1 MRCELSGKQTPLAEP
16 YAAAVSAAR
25 GSGYPQLL
33 ERAAETAAIAA
44 ALADAR
50 AGRGTV
56 VMLSGAAGIGKT
68 ALAEAAARAAGE
80 QGMLVLGARGGEL
93 EGSFAYGVVR
103 QLLEPLI
110 RTADERRRA
119 ALFADAA
126 AGALPAVLGPV
137 SEEVA
142 GVEPLSVR
150 HGLYW
155 LIANLAAERPTVLV
169 LDDMHWADRPSIVA
183 LLHLARRIDDL
194 PLALLVAIREGEPT
208 PNEDVV
214 AGLADLPATLVHR
227 PSPLS
232 DDGVAQLLQSEFGH
246 APATGFVAATREA
259 TGGNPLLVRE
269 LAATAR
275 ADAIEPTDAAA
286 ADLAGVAPAGVAH
299 AILTR
304 LGRLSPSYV
313 AIARAVAVLEHQ
325 ATVGRIAELAGL
337 DEPTTLGALDGLVA
351 AGVMGAGSRLEFHHP
366 VVRRAI
372 YEELAPGARSIAHRR
387 VAELLVGEGADPEA
401 SAAHL
406 LLTEPA
412 GSVEVVGWLRE
423 AASHA
428 LAVGAPDNAATYLE
442 RALEE
447 RIERPLRG
455 AVTLELAQ
463 AEKLARRP
471 AAMEHF
477 DEAARLLADP
487 RTEAMTLVEQA
498 EMLGYFGEFDRSL
511 EMLGRALA
519 AIEPDDP
526 IAIRAESLRGVMNA
540 HDPRAIELFVGELPR
555 MRELADSGTAP
566 ELAMLLASWSAA
578 RGLPAGEVL
587 ARFEQGWQN
596 GALLARPGA
605 NEAIPQGITAL
616 VLTEQLDR
624 AEEVIAEMRAVG
636 RRVGSVFLELS
647 ASGHEAWIAAERGD
661 LERAV
666 VSLRQSLELT
676 QELGLVFG
684 TTAMLAY
691 GVDVLLERPDA
702 ADLAAL
708 CESITS
714 AAPEGTVAWAMFVA
728 TRGRLRGVTA
738 RPEAIADLR
747 YAGSIVDALGFRT
760 PGSFLDWRTSL
771 ALVLPVEQRE
781 EALELAQAQ
790 LRIAEEVGNVRLRGI
805 SLRALG
811 VLSGDPESGRRQ
823 LEEAV
828 EVLAGSPA
836 RLEHARALVE
846 LGSWLRRAR
855 RRADAR
861 EPLRL
866 GLDLAQRCGAVRL
879 SERARTEL
887 QATGARPRRDALTGR
902 DALTPSE
909 ARVAQLAAEGLT
921 SRQIA
926 QSLFVTTKTVETH
939 LAHCYGKLGIHSR
952 IELAEALHPA
962 LDVVA
967 D

>member
-1 MRCELSGKQTPLAEP
+1 VPAG
-16 YAAAVSAAR
+16 R
-25 GSGYPQLL
+25 GSEHPQLL
-33 ERAAETAAIAA
+33 ERTAETAAIAA

-56 VMLSGAAGIGKT
+56 VLLSGAAGIGKT
-68 ALAEAAARAAGE
+68 ALAEQAARAAE
-80 QGMLVLGARGGEL
+80 RDGMRVLGARGGEL
-93 EGSFAYGVVR
+93 EGCFAYGVVR

-110 RTADERRRA
+110 RTADEKRQA

-126 AGALPAVLGPV
+126 AAALPAVLGPV
-137 SEEVA
+137 SEEII

-155 LIANLAAERPTVLV
+155 LIASLATESPTVLV
-169 LDDMHWADRPSIVA
+169 LDDVHWADRPSIEA
-183 LLHLARRIDDL
+183 LLHLARRMDGL

-208 PNEDVV
+208 PNQDLLV
-214 AGLADLPATLVHR
+214 AFTDLPGTLVHR

-232 DDGVAQLLQSEFGH
+232 DDGVAQLLRSEFGL
-246 APATGFVAATREA
+246 APAARFVAATREA

-286 ADLAGVAPAGVAH
+286 ADLAQVAPAGVAH

-304 LGRLSPSYV
+304 LGRLSPDYV
-313 AIARAVAVLEHQ
+313 AIARAVAVLERQ
-325 ATVGRIAELAGL
+325 ATVGRLAELAGL
-337 DEPTTLGALDGLVA
+337 AEPTTLGALDGLVG
-351 AGVMGAGSRLEFHHP
+351 AGVMSAGSRLEFHHP
-366 VVRRAI
+366 IVRRAI
-372 YEELAPGARSIAHRR
+372 YEELAPGARSIAHRK
-387 VAELLVGEGADPEA
+387 VAELLVAEGADPEA

-412 GSVEVVGWLRE
+412 GSVELVTWLRE
-423 AASHA
+423 AAAHA
-428 LAVGAPDNAATYLE
+428 LAVGAPENAATYLE

-447 RIERPLRG
+447 RIERRLRG
-455 AVTLELAQ
+455 EVTLELAQ

-471 AAMEHF
+471 TSMQHF
-477 DEAARLLADP
+477 DEAARLIAEP
-487 RTEAMTLVEQA
+487 RIDAVTLVEQA
-498 EMLGYFGEFDRSL
+498 EMLGYFGEFERSL
-511 EMLGRALA
+511 EMLERALA
-519 AIEPDDP
+519 ALDPDDP
-526 IAIRAESLRGVMNA
+526 IRIRAEALRGVMIA
-540 HDPRAIELFVGELPR
+540 HDPRAIDLFVGQLPR

-566 ELAMLLASWSAA
+566 EVAMLLASWSAA
-578 RGLPAGEVL
+578 RGLPARDVL

-596 GALLARPGA
+596 GAVLGRPGA

-624 AEEVIAEMRAVG
+624 AEQVIVEMRTVA

-647 ASGHEAWIAAERGD
+647 ASGHEAWIAAERGE
-661 LERAV
+661 LGRAV

-702 ADLAAL
+702 ADLAGL
-708 CESITS
+708 CESIT
-714 AAPEGTVAWAMFVA
+714 AGAPEGTVAWAMFVA
-728 TRGRLRGVTA
+728 TRGRLRAAAG
-738 RPEAIADLR
+738 RPEAISDLR
-747 YAGSIVDALGFRT
+747 YAGSVVDALGFRT

-771 ALVLPVEQRE
+771 ALMLPVEERA
-781 EALELAQAQ
+781 EALELAEMQ
-790 LRIAEEVGNVRLRGI
+790 LHIAEEVENVRLRGI

-811 VLSGDPESGRRQ
+811 LLSEDPALGRRR

-828 EVLAGSPA
+828 SVLADGPA

-887 QATGARPRRDALTGR
+887 RATGARPRRDVVTGR

-952 IELAEALHPA
+952 TELAEVLRPA
-962 LDVVA
+962 LDAVL

>member
-1 MRCELSGKQTPLAEP
+1 MRIALYENEDPLIAP
-16 YAAAVSAAR
+16 YAAAVPVGR
-25 GSGYPQLL
+25 GSRSPQLL
-33 ERAAETAAIAA
+33 ERAAETAALAA

-50 AGRGTV
+50 AGQGNV

-68 ALAEAAARAAGE
+68 ALAEQAARAAK
-80 QGMLVLGARGGEL
+80 QDGMRVLSARGGEL

-103 QLLEPLI
+103 QLLEPLV
-110 RTADERRRA
+110 RTADERRQA

-126 AGALPAVLGPV
+126 AAAQPAVLGPV

-169 LDDMHWADRPSIVA
+169 LDDVHWADRPSIEA
-183 LLHLARRIDDL
+183 LLHLARRMDGL
-194 PLALLVAIREGEPT
+194 SLVLLVAIREGEPT
-208 PNEDVV
+208 PSEELI
-214 AGLADLPATLVHR
+214 AALADLPGTLVQR

-232 DDGVAQLLQSEFGH
+232 NDGVAQLLQVEFGR
-246 APATGFVAATREA
+246 APAPGFVAATQGA

-286 ADLAGVAPAGVAH
+286 ADLAHVAPAGVAH
-299 AILTR
+299 ATLTR
-304 LGRLSPSYV
+304 LGRLSPGYV
-313 AIARAVAVLEHQ
+313 AIARAVAVLERQ

-351 AGVMGAGSRLEFHHP
+351 AGVMAAGSRLEFHHP

-372 YEELAPGARSIAHRR
+372 YEELAPGARSIAHRK
-387 VAELLVGEGADPEA
+387 VAELLLAEGADPEA

-412 GSVEVVGWLRE
+412 GSVEVVASLRD
-423 AASHA
+423 AAAHA

-447 RIERPLRG
+447 RIERRLRG
-455 AVTLELAQ
+455 AVMLELAH

-471 AAMEHF
+471 TSMEHF
-477 DEAARLLADP
+477 DEAARLVGDP

-498 EMLGYFGEFDRSL
+498 EMLGYFGEFERSL
-511 EMLGRALA
+511 EMLERALA
-519 AIEPDDP
+519 AVDPGDP
-526 IAIRAESLRGVMNA
+526 IAIRAEALRGVMIA
-540 HDPRAIELFVGELPR
+540 HDPQSIELFTRQLPR
-555 MRELADSGTAP
+555 MRELADSGAAP
-566 ELAMLLASWSAA
+566 EVAMLLASWSAA
-578 RGLPAGEVL
+578 RGLPARDVL
-587 ARFEQGWQN
+587 ARFEQGWQD
-596 GALLARPGA
+596 GAVLGRPGA
-605 NEAIPQGITAL
+605 NEAIPQGITSL

-624 AEEVIAEMRAVG
+624 AEEVTAKMHAIA

-661 LERAV
+661 IGRAV

-684 TTAMLAY
+684 TTAVLAY
-691 GVDVLLERPDA
+691 GADILLERPDA

-708 CESITS
+708 CESIT
-714 AAPEGTVAWAMFVA
+714 AGAPEGTVAWAMFVA
-728 TRGRLRGVTA
+728 VRGRLRAAAG
-738 RPEAIADLR
+738 RSDGIGDLR
-747 YAGSIVDALGFRT
+747 YAGSVADALGFRM
-760 PGSFLDWRTSL
+760 PGTFVDWRSSL
-771 ALVLPVEQRE
+771 ALMLSVEDRD
-781 EALELAQAQ
+781 EALELAEAQ
-790 LRIAEEVGNVRLRGI
+790 LRIAEEVGSVRVRGI
-805 SLRALG
+805 SLRTLG
-811 VLSGDPESGRRQ
+811 MLSDDPRLGRQR
-823 LEEAV
+823 LEQAV
-828 EVLAGSPA
+828 AVLADSPA
-836 RLEHARALVE
+836 RLEYARALVE

-879 SERARTEL
+879 LERARTEL

-952 IELAEALHPA
+952 TELAEALQPA
-962 LDVVA
+962 LDAVV